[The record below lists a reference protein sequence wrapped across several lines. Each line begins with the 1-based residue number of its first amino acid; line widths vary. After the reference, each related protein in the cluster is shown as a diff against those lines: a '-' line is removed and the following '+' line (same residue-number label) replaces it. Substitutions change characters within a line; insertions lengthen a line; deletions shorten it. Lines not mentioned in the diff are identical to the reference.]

1 MEVLS
6 EARDLGF
13 LGPGSIELHL
23 EHTDGF
29 ARAVSA
35 APSRVLDLGSGA
47 GIPGLALASTWPESA
62 ISLLESSTRRAAFLE
77 RAVQRLDLGA
87 RVSVLNGRAELLGRD
102 ERLRGHFDAVVARS
116 FGPPAAVAECGAPFL
131 ERGGIL
137 LVSEPP
143 DDGPI
148 RWPGPE
154 LDELGLRDEG
164 VATADPRVRRLR
176 QVRPCP
182 QRFPRRTGVPTK
194 RPLW

>member
-13 LGPGSIELHL
+13 LGPGPIDIHL
-23 EHTDGF
+23 VHADGF
-29 ARAVSA
+29 ARAVTA
-35 APSRVLDLGSGA
+35 APTRVLDLGSGG
-47 GIPGLALASTWPESA
+47 GIPGLALANTWPHSA
-62 ISLLESSTRRAAFLE
+62 ISLLESSTRRAEFL
-77 RAVQRLDLGA
+77 RRWVQRLDLGA
-87 RVSVLNGRAELLGRD
+87 RVSVLNGRAELLGCD
-102 ERLRGHFDAVVARS
+102 EGFRGGFDVVLARS
-116 FGPPAAVAECGAPFL
+116 FGPPAVVAECGAPFL
-131 ERGGIL
+131 EQGGIL

-143 DDGPI
+143 EDGPL
-148 RWPGPE
+148 RWPGPG

-182 QRFPRRTGVPTK
+182 QRFPRRTGVPAK